1 MKTGLFFGSTHGEV
15 ASIAENIKAALGSA
29 VSVYENIGTIDPK
42 VVESCDA
49 LILGISTWDS
59 DKLQEDWD
67 AFWPKLEKMDLK
79 GKKVAIFGLGDQVGY
94 PDHYQDAVG
103 LLADKVAAR
112 GAVLVGMTSPEG
124 QKFTATKV
132 MKDGKM
138 RGLCLDILNQNDKTE
153 ARVATWVGQI
163 KRELQLG

>member
-15 ASIAENIKAALGSA
+15 ASVAENIKAALGSA
-29 VSVYENIGTIDPK
+29 VNVSDNIGTVAPK
-42 VVESCDA
+42 ELESCDA

-79 GKKVAIFGLGDQVGY
+79 GKKVAIFGLGDQVTY

-103 LLADKVAAR
+103 ILADKVRAR
-112 GAVLVGMTSPEG
+112 GATLVGMASPEG
-124 QKFTATKV
+124 QNFTATKV

-138 RGLCLDILNQNDKTE
+138 QGLCLDILNQNDKTDG
-153 ARVATWVGQI
+153 RVKAWVGQI
-163 KRELQLG
+163 KGELGI